1 MDRRH
6 LLKVLLM
13 TPVVKSL
20 SEHIAVKKCNSKI
33 SSEKVIFAKGD
44 LIEKNVYFQ
53 NLEVNVYNQNAIA
66 FAELLA
72 WGSCL
77 FENNQYLITGPSGSG
92 TYFKK

>member
-33 SSEKVIFAKGD
+33 ATEKFIFAKGD

-53 NLEVNVYNQNAIA
+53 NLNENVNNQNAIA

-77 FENNQYLITGPSGSG
+77 FEKNQYLITGPSGSG